1 VSCQN
6 KKGKNLFFQVFFGT
20 GVIGD
25 EFVTTFADISYL
37 LSNQFNN
44 EEHRGRLLAIVD
56 EAEEALDRK
65 ARAALK
71 HRAEADC
78 ALCRQAA
85 WSRSTANGKAE
96 QVRNL
101 MNEVFLGNSFD
112 KRKEQGA
119 RSWPCVCVWRVSL
132 SS

>member
-56 EAEEALDRK
+56 E
-65 ARAALK
+65 
-71 HRAEADC
+71 
-78 ALCRQAA
+78 RQKR
-85 WSRSTANGKAE
+85 RSTAKPA
-96 QVRNL
+96 QH
-101 MNEVFLGNSFD
+101 
-112 KRKEQGA
+112 
-119 RSWPCVCVWRVSL
+119 
-132 SS
+132 